1 MKLTLVHLLLI
12 TVLAILLSTLGYTIK
27 EGLTSGKKSRRK
39 KKKSDYDDDDEY
51 ILKSQIVPPVC
62 PKCPDSR
69 SCPRP
74 KPCPACP
81 PCARCPE
88 PSFECKKVPN
98 YNSSNVGNQLPT
110 PLVNDY
116 TDF

>member
-1 MKLTLVHLLLI
+1 
-12 TVLAILLSTLGYTIK
+12 LAILLSTLGYTIK
-27 EGLTSGKKSRRK
+27 EGLRSGKKKRK
-39 KKKSDYDDDDEY
+39 KKRKGERKENYDNDSGDHGDDY

-74 KPCPACP
+74 EPCPACP

-98 YNSSNVGNQLPT
+98 YNSSNVGNVVPQSLLYDT
-110 PLVNDY
+110 PDNLL
-116 TDF
+116 